1 MFQIEESDFVSLNYM
16 QTRAGDLLLMLLPV
30 AVNATYKLA
39 QKRQAYVDNNLMEE
53 FNILKWSEIAL
64 RYVTSMCKLLLEQL
78 VSSLQMCIF
87 SLSFILFTDNSFAIW
102 LEGKV

>member
-1 MFQIEESDFVSLNYM
+1 
-16 QTRAGDLLLMLLPV
+16 MLLPV

-39 QKRQAYVDNNLMEE
+39 QKRQAYVDNNLKEE

-78 VSSLQMCIF
+78 VSSLQMSIF
-87 SLSFILFTDNSFAIW
+87 CHSFCSLIILLQS
-102 LEGKV
+102 G